1 MTHGKFC
8 DVERILSVVLSML
21 DKSCWVA
28 PTARTTAA
36 HPEHYNR
43 PGSSIDTEWVQRLRV
58 SSRSNLQSAATKQ
71 GHQPLR
77 SARPSTTNQ
86 PDKPPPH
93 KTTAPTSEETK
104 EQNGSNSSSS
114 VPKVT
119 STQLLPNNAISASKQ
134 QEPLQHCSSASSR
147 RRSFTTEQLEK
158 FPPYRTATPSS
169 EATASSSSG
178 SVSGALASSS
188 SGSVPEAPASSS
200 SSSSAGNEC
209 VLLNVG
215 VRLFGNIVLISPLDG
230 DLMCDQVFVVRMGSH
245 IFCRSIRSDG
255 WPYYPDTIEGSFTQT
270 CPYNIGIT
278 YNEVQRC
285 FLTVGLV
292 FPEDLFVFLI
302 NKCRLKEEP
311 LTFGPLCVLKH
322 LLPRLSEAWH
332 SKRHN
337 LVEAVQFLL
346 DEQDLGARK
355 VLSEVLCYLA
365 PLFPKNINLFW
376 QDEDASIDPSEVFNR
391 IVSSV
396 CILLTK
402 NELVATLHGCTS
414 AICDKIKQSVEGAI
428 QAVIEFVTRRGNE
441 LSLSEAEVSRLPNNE
456 ILI

>member
-1 MTHGKFC
+1 
-8 DVERILSVVLSML
+8 ML

-209 VLLNVG
+209 VVHISSVEALGQMVGLITRTQLKAALPRLVPTILELYKRDQDIAFLATCSLHNLLHA
-215 VRLFGNIVLISPLDG
+215 S
-230 DLMCDQVFVVRMGSH
+230 
-245 IFCRSIRSDG
+245 
-255 WPYYPDTIEGSFTQT
+255 
-270 CPYNIGIT
+270 T

-346 DEQDLGARK
+346 DEQDLGAQK

-376 QDEDASIDPSEVFNR
+376 QD
-391 IVSSV
+391 
-396 CILLTK
+396 
-402 NELVATLHGCTS
+402 ELVATLHGCTS

-428 QAVIEFVTRRGNE
+428 QAVIEFVTSRGNE
-441 LSLSEAEVSRLPNNE
+441 LSLSEADVSRLPNNE